1 MNEREFVQKKREDW
15 ERLAVLTQKANGRS
29 GLRDLSRDEL
39 LALGPLYRRVASDLA
54 QARAKKVS
62 PDLTLHLNAIVGQA
76 HALLYSGAAQSS
88 PGRAV
93 QDFYF
98 VEFPTLLQK
107 YKRYFFSAIALT
119 LIGAVFAYWVVI
131 TQPDK
136 TNIFI
141 PDYFKESLDVWK
153 SGKVDAQAQAETSAN
168 LMTHNLLVGIL
179 ASTTGI
185 VGGVPTVGFMIN
197 NGATLG
203 AFSAVMTQVH
213 QHGHFWPGILPHA
226 IAELT
231 ALFICGAAG
240 LLFGVA
246 LLLPRPYS
254 RADALRIYGMDAI
267 KLTLGTIPLFIF
279 AGVIEGMF
287 SHLAISPALR
297 YTFAATNGV
306 LWYLYLFL
314 PRRSLETAPPTI
326 AAENARNLPPD

>member
-1 MNEREFVQKKREDW
+1 MNEREFTQKKREDW
-15 ERLAVLTQKANGRS
+15 ERLAALTEKANGRR
-29 GLRDLSRDEL
+29 GLRGLSREEL

-54 QARAKKVS
+54 AARARAIS

-76 HALLYSGAAQSS
+76 QALLYSAQSQS
-88 PGRAV
+88 APGRAA
-93 QDFYF
+93 QRFYMT
-98 VEFPTLLQK
+98 EFPALLQK
-107 YKRYFFSAIALT
+107 YRRYFFAAIAISIL
-119 LIGAVFAYWVVI
+119 GAIFAYWVVI

-136 TNIFI
+136 TGLFI
-141 PDYFKESLDVWK
+141 PEQFKSSLDAWK
-153 SGKVDAQAQAETSAN
+153 SGKLADDAHAEFSAE

-179 ASTTGI
+179 ASTTG
-185 VGGVPTVGFMIN
+185 VAGGVPTVGVLFE
-197 NGATLG
+197 NGTTLG

-213 QHGHFWPGILPHA
+213 QHAHFWPGILPHG

-231 ALFICGAAG
+231 AIFICGGAG

-287 SHLAISPALR
+287 SHLAIPPALR
-297 YTFAATNGV
+297 YAFAATNGV

-314 PRRSLETAPPTI
+314 PRRSLPDAAPT
-326 AAENARNLPPD
+326 ENARNLPPD